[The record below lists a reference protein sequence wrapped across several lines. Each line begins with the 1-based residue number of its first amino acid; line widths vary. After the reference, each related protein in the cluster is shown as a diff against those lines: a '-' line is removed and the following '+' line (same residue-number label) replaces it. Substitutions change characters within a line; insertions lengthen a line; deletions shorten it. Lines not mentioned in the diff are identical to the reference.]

1 MKAHDT
7 RTRNAPFSVGDVVLL
22 KATGE
27 MGVVVAPNGNFVKVK
42 FASGAKMVNAGALEP
57 AEKSPID
64 PIDLLEEGKLSESRA
79 YGLRLQAAYLQH
91 AYRYD
96 PKSGLSNARVEPK
109 LHQVF
114 AAHRVTGKLFP
125 RMILADE
132 VGLGKTIEAGLILK
146 ELRARRVI
154 DRVLVVCPASLQRQ
168 WQYEMETKFNE
179 EFEIYNKTAVD
190 FLGKDGNNPW
200 MKRKGAITSYSFAIR
215 FKNMEQIV
223 EADWDLI
230 IFDEAH
236 RVRRTRV
243 GNKYRETK
251 AYKMA
256 KLLQDRDFGLLL
268 LTATPMQLHLYEL
281 YSLIDLID
289 SSLHIDFAEF
299 EDKMLEIP
307 DLNDAMKELQEWP
320 SVHEPQRLNAVIRW
334 GFKMGYLR
342 EKSVTDILNDDDK
355 REKLINDLVQRHPVA
370 QVLIRNRK
378 STIGGFK
385 GRTANRIPVKLTD
398 EEWELYNEIS
408 EYIRLGY
415 NRANK
420 EKKRAIGFTMTIYQ
434 KLLTSSSYALRES
447 FRNRVTNLKNQDNV
461 RRKEAITENGLNELR
476 ELDDISEGLD
486 HLDQDAIDYSE
497 QESEIRELEGY
508 IDRLDQIRDS
518 KADKLVN
525 EIVLPILDKNSSE
538 KILIFTGFV
547 NTQKFLQRVLQSIGY
562 EVTIFNGQMDLSEK
576 EKSVQRFRQQAQI
589 MITTEA
595 GGEGRNFQFAHI
607 MVNYDLPWNP
617 MKVEQRIGRLD
628 RIGQTRKVQIYNL
641 YSESTLEQ
649 RILDVL
655 EYRIQ
660 LFTRAVGSLD
670 PILGEVERDLERII
684 FEHMD
689 NLDEY
694 MEKFEKDLAEK
705 IKEARETEKLL
716 GDFILDR
723 TSLRQDEANMLLERS
738 TLASF
743 DDLHR
748 FIEEALNYYG
758 GRLSKHNNGGDYLT
772 LSPNL
777 RHDIQADSTNV
788 RGVFDPKEALEW
800 EDLDFFAFGHKHIDQ
815 IVDYVYNQDA
825 KTGVRFLPDAP
836 PGVTM
841 EIIYEYESRRPLHI
855 KGQRGP
861 FHAKGQMVRHHIGQ
875 DLQVHSEMITTMP
888 AVGQACNS
896 EVDVPEWL
904 PSALEISQQRAI
916 EELEQFHEKTYKE
929 GLPERR
935 GMEERYR
942 RVFAH
947 QRKQLK
953 AKIEKAR
960 AWIDE
965 KTQSGSDDERRILPA
980 QRAKLRQL
988 EQDLQN
994 LTFELQRKI
1003 EELNHPVDII
1013 QTIVSAGLVVGQ

>member
-1 MKAHDT
+1 MLGSGYMSAKANSN
-7 RTRNAPFSVGDVVLL
+7 RRRPFSVDDFVILQ
-22 KATGE
+22 ATGE
-27 MGVVVAPNGNFVKVK
+27 IGVVTALGGGLAVVKW
-42 FASGAKMVNAGALEP
+42 ASGKKVVNEEALRL
-57 AEKSPID
+57 AEESPIE
-64 PIDLLEEGKLSESRA
+64 LLGEGELSDGRA
-79 YGLRLQAAYLQH
+79 YGLRLQAAYLRH
-91 AYRYD
+91 AYQYD

-114 AAHRVTGKLFP
+114 AAHRVTNKLFP

-146 ELRARRVI
+146 ELRARQVI

-179 EFEIYNKTAVD
+179 EFEIYNKIAVD
-190 FLGKDGNNPW
+190 FLGRDGSNPW
-200 MKRKGAITSYSFAIR
+200 MKRKGAITSYSFAVGS
-215 FKNMEQIV
+215 KNMKQIV

-236 RVRRTRV
+236 RVRRKLV
-243 GNKYRETK
+243 GKKKVAVK

-256 KLLQDRDFGLLL
+256 ELLQDRVFGLLL
-268 LTATPMQLHLYEL
+268 LTATPMQLHPYEL

-289 SSLHIDFAEF
+289 SSLHIGFAEF
-299 EDKMLEIP
+299 GDKMLEIP
-307 DLNDAMKELQEWP
+307 ALNNAVKELQEWP
-320 SVHEPQRLNAVIRW
+320 SVYKPQRLDDVMRW
-334 GFKMGYLR
+334 GLKMGYLR
-342 EKSVTDILNDDDK
+342 NKSVIDLLNDDDK
-355 REKLINDLVQRHPVA
+355 REKLINDLIRRHPVA

-385 GRTANRIPVKLTD
+385 GRTANRIPIKLTD
-398 EEWELYNEIS
+398 EERKLYNEIS

-447 FRNRVTNLKNQDNV
+447 FKKRVANLREQSST
-461 RRKEAITENGLNELR
+461 RRTEAISENRLNELR
-476 ELDDISEGLD
+476 EFDDISEGLD
-486 HLDQDAIDYSE
+486 HLEQGAIDNSE
-497 QESEIRELEGY
+497 QESEILELEEY
-508 IDRLDQIRDS
+508 IDRLGQIRDS

-525 EIVLPILDKNSSE
+525 EIVLPILDNNASG
-538 KILIFTGFV
+538 KILIFTGFI
-547 NTQKFLQRVLQSIGY
+547 NTQKFLQKILQSCGY
-562 EVTIFNGQMDLSEK
+562 EVTVFNGQMDLLEK

-641 YSESTLEQ
+641 YSENTLEQ

-705 IKEARETEKLL
+705 IKDARETEKLL

-723 TSLRQDEANMLLERS
+723 ASLRQDDANMLLERP

-743 DDLHR
+743 DDLR
-748 FIEEALNYYG
+748 LFIQDALSYYG
-758 GRLSKHNNGGDYLT
+758 GRLSKHNKGGDYLT

-777 RHDIQADSTNV
+777 KNDIQADSTNV

-815 IVDYVYNQDA
+815 IVTYVYNQDA
-825 KTGVRFLPDAP
+825 KTGVRPLPDAP

-841 EIIYEYESRRPLHI
+841 EIIYEYESR
-855 KGQRGP
+855 GP
-861 FHAKGQMVRHHIGQ
+861 FHAKGQMVRHLIGQ

-896 EVDVPEWL
+896 EVNIPEWL
-904 PSALEISQQRAI
+904 SSALEISQQRAT
-916 EELEQFHEKTYKE
+916 EELERFQEKIYEK
-929 GLPERR
+929 LPPERR
-935 GMEERYR
+935 EVEDRYR
-942 RVFAH
+942 RLYDY
-947 QRKQLK
+947 RSELLK
-953 AKIEKAR
+953 ARIKRLKS
-960 AWIDE
+960 WIDE
-965 KTQSGSDDERRILPA
+965 KTRSGSDDEKKILPA
-980 QRAKLRQL
+980 QRARLQQM
-988 EQDLQN
+988 EQELQN
-994 LTFELQRKI
+994 LTSELQQKI
-1003 EELNHPVDII
+1003 EKLHRPADIS
-1013 QTIVSAGLVVGQ
+1013 QTIVSAGLVVRQ